1 MRSPERPLLESD
13 QRRCPA
19 CRSQRVVRMGRT
31 LAIAGLVKA
40 KHWCEACGTAFWFV
54 GKPLA

>member
-1 MRSPERPLLESD
+1 
-13 QRRCPA
+13 
-19 CRSQRVVRMGRT
+19 MGRT